1 MDKNI
6 EKDGTQV
13 VTEQENVRTPVSK
26 NVNTKAAVFNKN
38 LNEETIHTDASAST
52 LAEFL
57 IHQDEYVKKQHEK
70 KDFAGEEAAEYQK
83 LIDKVKTY
91 ITDKKSLEARQSTQR
106 TDPGYRRTIY
116 CPSSRSRIY
125 SG

>member
-1 MDKNI
+1 MYALRSA
-6 EKDGTQV
+6 
-13 VTEQENVRTPVSK
+13 RTLIPKRQSS
-26 NVNTKAAVFNKN
+26 NKN

-91 ITDKKSLEARQSTQR
+91 ITDKKSLEPSERHMNLQTKHTADRSGLPENHILSILSQSH
-106 TDPGYRRTIY
+106 I
-116 CPSSRSRIY
+116 

>member
-52 LAEFL
+52 LA
-57 IHQDEYVKKQHEK
+57 
-70 KDFAGEEAAEYQK
+70 
-83 LIDKVKTY
+83 
-91 ITDKKSLEARQSTQR
+91 
-106 TDPGYRRTIY
+106 
-116 CPSSRSRIY
+116 
-125 SG
+125 

>member
-6 EKDGTQV
+6 EKDGTQA

-52 LAEFL
+52 LAEFP
-57 IHQDEYVKKQHEK
+57 D
-70 KDFAGEEAAEYQK
+70 
-83 LIDKVKTY
+83 
-91 ITDKKSLEARQSTQR
+91 
-106 TDPGYRRTIY
+106 
-116 CPSSRSRIY
+116 SS
-125 SG
+125 G

>member
-6 EKDGTQV
+6 EKDGTQA

-83 LIDKVKTY
+83 LIDKVKT
-91 ITDKKSLEARQSTQR
+91 
-106 TDPGYRRTIY
+106 
-116 CPSSRSRIY
+116 
-125 SG
+125 